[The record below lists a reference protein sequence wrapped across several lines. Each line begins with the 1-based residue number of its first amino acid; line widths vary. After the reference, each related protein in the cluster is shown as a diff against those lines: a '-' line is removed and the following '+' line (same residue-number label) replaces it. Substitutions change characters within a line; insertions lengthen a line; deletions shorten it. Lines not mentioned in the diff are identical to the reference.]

1 MSNDHQVAPEAS
13 APGSAPSTF
22 TSLTELRAEHIAL
35 MRTARDRE
43 NDRDLL
49 ADVHAFIDRAQ
60 AAGRWI
66 DSPADREAAQ
76 NIITYWTSYQF
87 SAGDR
92 EALSAT
98 LPALDPFDPS
108 HAPDLTSAANP
119 YIGLNPFD
127 EDDAGRFFGR
137 EEAVRKLLEQL
148 REQRAVLVSGP
159 MGSGKTSIVMAGV
172 IPRMKSQ
179 LAGEGKSPLVLVVV
193 PRADPFAAL
202 LASIHEVAADP
213 ALPKLETWI
222 TEQKQKLERS
232 PETFG
237 GLLDGLFPGR
247 PVIMVVD
254 QLEQIFTICSDEK
267 TREGFVQALIGTR
280 GQPDRTILI
289 IEERYQQPA
298 LQLAALK
305 SIGENPAARFSLGPP
320 NAAEVQ
326 HIIESAAT
334 TVGLKFDEG
343 IVEDLAKNV
352 AGDAGALA
360 MLQFTLGR
368 LWHQRQRNRITWEA
382 YHKVGKPRDAL
393 IRTAETIYAGLTSD
407 DQAAARCVFL
417 QLVQP
422 DVEGFIRRRVRRDVL
437 VQIAP
442 AGRVD
447 HVLERYVDAELVRRS
462 PGVGW
467 DDDRFDLAHSALIDG
482 WPRLRDWLQEERD
495 RSKAKLQLI
504 ATAQRWQASGFDA
517 GYLLSGAALDDA
529 ASYMEGA
536 PELKELVA
544 ASRTYNELQ
553 ARRYSRARNGALI
566 VMATLLVVA
575 VSGWLKAFR
584 EEQSAQKSAQS
595 AFSVVGSVLD
605 VIQKQLN
612 TGEIRVSNAGRLLSG
627 AEKIYDAVEKRPEF
641 MEYRAKLLTKS
652 SDVYLLVGDHR
663 HTVERIEEAKNLTDQ
678 LLAKDAENDEWQE
691 LRYEVAF
698 RIGDAFEGRD
708 LKRSAAELDYALRI
722 AQKLADKNPADSE
735 ARRRIAFVENKI
747 ADSLLKKDW
756 NGALDWYRKSLAIG
770 TALLAQDPNDP
781 DAQKAVA
788 DARTRIGDVL
798 AAHDRLKEA
807 LAEYEQAMTI
817 REALVRRESKNNVY
831 RSNLS
836 KIYEQVGR
844 VHKMQGQPDDALK
857 YFQMA
862 VDLSAGL
869 ARDDPDNVDWKIRLA
884 RQYVIIG
891 DSVAEQDPAGA
902 IDRYR
907 SALAIREEVTAK
919 DLNNVAWTRDVAD
932 AHDRLGSAW
941 RRQHDFVNTLR
952 EYDAGLQI
960 RLQLATRFPDDGNR
974 QLELAEGYERIGDAA
989 REQSEPGQDASS
1001 LQDAVEAYR
1010 KGLVV
1015 VSALIAKNPN
1025 SGAEK
1030 VRDRLQAK
1038 LSALT
1043 TIR

>member
-1 MSNDHQVAPEAS
+1 MSKDHQVAPDAS
-13 APGSAPSTF
+13 GPVPSTF

-35 MRTARDRE
+35 MRAARDRE
-43 NDRDLL
+43 NDQDLL
-49 ADVHAFIDRAQ
+49 ADVHKFVDRAQ

-98 LPALDPFDPS
+98 LPALAPFDPS

-127 EDDAGRFFGR
+127 EGDAGRFFGR
-137 EEAVRKLLEQL
+137 EEAVRRLLEQL
-148 REQRAVLVSGP
+148 REQRTVLVTGP
-159 MGSGKTSIVMAGV
+159 MGSGKTSIVMAGA

-179 LAGEGKSPLVLVVV
+179 IAGEGKSPLVLVVV

-202 LASIHEVAADP
+202 LTSIYEAAANP
-213 ALPKLETWI
+213 ALLKLETWI

-232 PETFG
+232 PELFG
-237 GLLDGLFPGR
+237 ALLDGVFPGR

-267 TREGFVQALIGTR
+267 TREGFVQALVGAR

-305 SIGENPAARFSLGPP
+305 SLGENPAARFSLAPP

-343 IVEDLAKNV
+343 IVEDLAKSV

-360 MLQFTLGR
+360 MLQFALGR
-368 LWHQRQRNRITWEA
+368 LWDQRERNRITWEA

-393 IRTAETIYAGLTSD
+393 IRTAEAIYAGLTSD

-447 HVLERYVDAELVRRS
+447 HVLERYVDAELIRRS

-482 WPRLRDWLQEERD
+482 WPRLRDWLQDERN

-544 ASRTYNELQ
+544 ASRAHNELQ

-566 VMATLLVVA
+566 VMAALLVFA
-575 VSGWLKAFR
+575 VWGWRKADL
-584 EEQSAQKSAQS
+584 EEQSALRSAKS

-605 VIQKQLN
+605 VIQDQLN
-612 TGEIRVSNAGRLLSG
+612 TGAIQVSSAERLLRG
-627 AEKIYDAVEKRPEF
+627 AEKIFGAVENRPEV
-641 MEYRAKLLTKS
+641 MEYRAKLLTKF
-652 SDVYLLVGDHR
+652 SDVYLLVGAHDAAL
-663 HTVERIEEAKNLTDQ
+663 TQIEEAKDLADQ
-678 LLAKDAENDEWQE
+678 LLESDAENDEWKK

-698 RIGDAFEGRD
+698 RLGDAFEGRD

-722 AQKLADKNPADSE
+722 AQRLADKNPADGA
-735 ARRRIAFVENKI
+735 ARPRIAFVENKI
-747 ADSLLKKDW
+747 ADSLLNTDW
-756 NGALDWYRKSLAIG
+756 KGALDWYRKSLAIG

-798 AAHDRLKEA
+798 AAHDRPKEA

-817 REALVRRESKNNVY
+817 REALVRREPKNNIY

-836 KIYEQVGR
+836 RIYEQIGR
-844 VHKMQGQPDDALK
+844 VYKMQDQLDDALK
-857 YFQMA
+857 YFQKA

-869 ARDDPDNVDWKIRLA
+869 ARDDPDKVDWKIRLA

-902 IDRYR
+902 IDKYR
-907 SALAIREEVTAK
+907 SALAIREEITAK
-919 DLNNVAWTRDVAD
+919 GLNKVAWTRDVAD
-932 AHDRLGSAW
+932 THDRLGSAW
-941 RRQHDFVNTLR
+941 RRQHDFVNALK

-960 RLQLATRFPDDGNR
+960 RLQLAGRFPDDSKR

-989 REQSEPGQDASS
+989 REQSEPGKDDRS
-1001 LQDAVEAYR
+1001 LQDAVDAYR

-1015 VSALIAKNPN
+1015 VNALMAKDPK

-1030 VRDRLQAK
+1030 VRERFQTK